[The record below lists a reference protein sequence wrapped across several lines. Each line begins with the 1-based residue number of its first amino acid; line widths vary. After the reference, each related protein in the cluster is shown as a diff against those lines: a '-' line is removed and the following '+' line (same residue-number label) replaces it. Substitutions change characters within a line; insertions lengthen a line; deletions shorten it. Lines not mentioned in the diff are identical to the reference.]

1 MGAATAVVR
10 GVAATRSKAPSYTP
24 AGMTTPRGR
33 GALKRTPTI
42 HFVASKR
49 TKVSLFVQR
58 ALSNFYFQGLTFCIV
73 IAILF
78 YKSMLLCSQQE
89 FLSSITDRYI
99 AKISYRKSPAKLKHK
114 SN

>member
-1 MGAATAVVR
+1 M
-10 GVAATRSKAPSYTP
+10 
-24 AGMTTPRGR
+24 
-33 GALKRTPTI
+33 
-42 HFVASKR
+42 
-49 TKVSLFVQR
+49 QR
-58 ALSNFYFQGLTFCIV
+58 ALSNFYFQGLTFCIF

-114 SN
+114 SNCIFIWHNLTCVCTWHVTRVVPVWSPGEIKGVV